1 MRSCAGW
8 RWRGNARRRAAIV
21 KLFAV
26 SDSAK
31 SVAVLVSGTG
41 TLLKAILDDQEN
53 RYRVDLVV
61 ADQICPGIQ
70 RAKNA
75 GIRTAVVPME
85 TNRKAWNAKLA
96 ATVAAVE
103 PDLVV
108 SAGFMRILGPA
119 FLEQFEGRT
128 INTHPSLLPSFPGAH
143 AVRDALAHGVKV
155 TGCTVH
161 YVDAGLDS
169 GEIIAQRAVEVEA
182 GDTEAELHERI
193 KKAEREQIVRLLHN
207 VDIENGKAVFNVN

>member
-1 MRSCAGW
+1 M
-8 RWRGNARRRAAIV
+8 
-21 KLFAV
+21 

-41 TLLKAILDDQEN
+41 TLLKAILDGQEN

-85 TNRKAWNAKLA
+85 ANRNDWNDKL
-96 ATVAAVE
+96 VAAVATVE
-103 PDLVV
+103 PDVVV

-143 AVRDALAHGVKV
+143 AVKDALDYGVKV

-161 YVDAGLDS
+161 YVDSGLDS
-169 GEIIAQRAVEVEA
+169 GEIIAQRAIDVEA

-193 KKAEREQIVRLLHN
+193 KKAEREQIVELLQKA
-207 VDIENGKAVFNVN
+207 DIVNGKAVFNV

>member
-1 MRSCAGW
+1 MV
-8 RWRGNARRRAAIV
+8 V
-21 KLFAV
+21 KLARV
-26 SDSAK
+26 SDFAK

-41 TLLKAILDDQEN
+41 TLLKAILDGQEN

-85 TNRKAWNAKLA
+85 ANRNEWNDKLA
-96 ATVAAVE
+96 AAVAAVE
-103 PDLVV
+103 PDVVV

-143 AVRDALAHGVKV
+143 AVRDALNYGVKV

-161 YVDAGLDS
+161 YVDSGLDS
-169 GEIIAQRAVEVEA
+169 GEIIAQRAIGVQA

-193 KKAEREQIVRLLHN
+193 KKAEREQIVELLHKAN
-207 VDIENGKAVFNVN
+207 IVNGKAVFNV

>member
-1 MRSCAGW
+1 M
-8 RWRGNARRRAAIV
+8 
-21 KLFAV
+21 

-31 SVAVLVSGTG
+31 SVAVLASGTG
-41 TLLKAILDDQEN
+41 TLLKAIIDNQEN

-61 ADQICPGIQ
+61 ADQICPALQ

-85 TNRKAWNAKLA
+85 TNRNAWNDKM
-96 ATVAAVE
+96 VAAVASVE

-108 SAGFMRILGPA
+108 SAGFMRLLGPA
-119 FLEQFEGRT
+119 FVQEFEGRT
-128 INTHPSLLPSFPGAH
+128 INAHPSLLPSFPGAH
-143 AVRDALAHGVKV
+143 AVRDALEHGVKV

-169 GEIIAQRAVEVEA
+169 GEIIAQRAVEVKPE
-182 GDTEAELHERI
+182 DTESELHERI
-193 KKAEREQIVRLLHN
+193 KKVEREQLVHLLHN
-207 VDIENGKAVFNVN
+207 LEIANGKAVVNV

>member
-1 MRSCAGW
+1 M
-8 RWRGNARRRAAIV
+8 
-21 KLFAV
+21 

-31 SVAVLVSGTG
+31 SVAVLASGTG
-41 TLLKAILDDQEN
+41 TLLKAIIDNQEN

-61 ADQICPGIQ
+61 ADQICPALQ

-85 TNRKAWNAKLA
+85 TNRNAWNDKM
-96 ATVAAVE
+96 VAAVASVE

-108 SAGFMRILGPA
+108 SAGFMRLLGPA
-119 FLEQFEGRT
+119 FVQEFEGRT
-128 INTHPSLLPSFPGAH
+128 INAHPSLLPSFPGAH
-143 AVRDALAHGVKV
+143 AVRDALEHGVKV

-169 GEIIAQRAVEVEA
+169 GEIIAQRAVEVQP
-182 GDTEAELHERI
+182 GDTESELHERI
-193 KKAEREQIVRLLHN
+193 KKVEREQLVHLLHN
-207 VDIENGKAVFNVN
+207 LEIANGKAIFNV

>member
-1 MRSCAGW
+1 M
-8 RWRGNARRRAAIV
+8 
-21 KLFAV
+21 

-41 TLLKAILDDQEN
+41 TLLQAILDAQGTG
-53 RYRVDLVV
+53 YRVELVV
-61 ADQICPGIQ
+61 ADQMCPGIQ
-70 RAKNA
+70 RAEDA

-85 TNRKAWNAKLA
+85 ANRDEWNAKLA
-96 ATVAAVE
+96 AAVAAAE
-103 PDLVV
+103 SDIVV

-119 FLEQFEGRT
+119 FLAQFEGRT

-143 AVRDALAHGVKV
+143 AVKDALAHGVKV

-169 GEIIAQRAVEVEA
+169 GRIIAQRAVEVDA

-193 KKAEREQIVRLLHN
+193 KKAEREQIVELLHN
-207 VDIENGKAVFNVN
+207 ADIVNGKAVFNVN

>member
-1 MRSCAGW
+1 MA
-8 RWRGNARRRAAIV
+8 
-21 KLFAV
+21 FV

-31 SVAVLVSGTG
+31 SVAVLVSGIG
-41 TLLKAILDDQEN
+41 TLLKAILDGQEN

-85 TNRKAWNAKLA
+85 ANRNDWNDKLVA
-96 ATVAAVE
+96 AVAAVE
-103 PDLVV
+103 PDVVV

-143 AVRDALAHGVKV
+143 AVKDALDYGVKV

-161 YVDAGLDS
+161 YVDSGLDS
-169 GEIIAQRAVEVEA
+169 GEIIAQRAIDVEA

-193 KKAEREQIVRLLHN
+193 KKAEREQIVELLQKA
-207 VDIENGKAVFNVN
+207 DIVNGKAVFNV

>member
-1 MRSCAGW
+1 MAV
-8 RWRGNARRRAAIV
+8 V
-21 KLFAV
+21 KLIVV

-41 TLLKAILDDQEN
+41 TLLRSILDNQKD
-53 RYRVDLVV
+53 RYRVDIVV

-85 TNRKAWNAKLA
+85 TNRNAWNDKLA
-96 ATVAAVE
+96 AAVAAVN
-103 PDLVV
+103 PDIVV
-108 SAGFMRILGPA
+108 SAGFMRILGPG

-128 INTHPSLLPSFPGAH
+128 INAHPSLLPAFPGAH
-143 AVRDALAHGVKV
+143 AVRDALDYGVKV

-161 YVDAGLDS
+161 YVDAGMDT
-169 GEIIAQRAVEVEA
+169 GKIIAQRPVAVEA
-182 GDTEAELHERI
+182 GDTKAELHERI
-193 KKAEREQIVRLLHN
+193 KKVEREQIVELLHN
-207 VDIENGKAVFNVN
+207 ATVENGKVLFP

>member
-1 MRSCAGW
+1 MW
-8 RWRGNARRRAAIV
+8 RWRGNARRLRVVV
-21 KLFAV
+21 KLARV
-26 SDSAK
+26 SDFAK

-41 TLLKAILDDQEN
+41 TLLKAILDGQEN

-85 TNRKAWNAKLA
+85 ANRNEWNDKLA
-96 ATVAAVE
+96 AAVAAVE
-103 PDLVV
+103 PDVVV

-143 AVRDALAHGVKV
+143 AVRDALNYGVKV

-161 YVDAGLDS
+161 YVDSGLDS
-169 GEIIAQRAVEVEA
+169 GEIIAQRAIGVQA

-193 KKAEREQIVRLLHN
+193 KKAEREQIVELLHKA
-207 VDIENGKAVFNVN
+207 DIVNGKAVFNV

>member
-1 MRSCAGW
+1 M
-8 RWRGNARRRAAIV
+8 
-21 KLFAV
+21 

-31 SVAVLVSGTG
+31 SVAVLVSGIG
-41 TLLKAILDDQEN
+41 TLLKAILDGQEN

-61 ADQICPGIQ
+61 ADQICPGIK

-85 TNRKAWNAKLA
+85 ANRNDWNDKLVA
-96 ATVAAVE
+96 AVAAVE
-103 PDLVV
+103 PDVVV

-143 AVRDALAHGVKV
+143 AVKDALDYGVKV

-161 YVDAGLDS
+161 YVDSGLDS
-169 GEIIAQRAVEVEA
+169 GEIIAQRAIDVEA

-193 KKAEREQIVRLLHN
+193 KKAEREQIVELLQKA
-207 VDIENGKAVFNVN
+207 DIVNGKAVFNV

>member
-1 MRSCAGW
+1 MW
-8 RWRGNARRRAAIV
+8 
-21 KLFAV
+21 V
-26 SDSAK
+26 SDSAN

-41 TLLKAILDDQEN
+41 TLLKAILDNQKD

-61 ADQICPGIQ
+61 ADHICPGVQ

-75 GIRTAVVPME
+75 GIRTAIVPME
-85 TNRKAWNAKLA
+85 TNRNEWNAKLT

-108 SAGFMRILGPA
+108 SAGFMRVLGPA
-119 FLEQFEGRT
+119 FLERFEGRT

-143 AVRDALAHGVKV
+143 AVRDALDYGVKV

-161 YVDAGLDS
+161 YVDSGLDS
-169 GEIIAQRAVEVEA
+169 GEIIAQRAIDVEA

-193 KKAEREQIVRLLHN
+193 KKAEREQIVELLQKA
-207 VDIENGKAVFNVN
+207 DIVNGKAVFNV

>member
-1 MRSCAGW
+1 M
-8 RWRGNARRRAAIV
+8 
-21 KLFAV
+21 
-26 SDSAK
+26 
-31 SVAVLVSGTG
+31 AVLVSGTG
-41 TLLKAILDDQEN
+41 TLLQAILDAQGAD
-53 RYRVDLVV
+53 YRVELVV
-61 ADQICPGIQ
+61 ADQMCSGIQ
-70 RAKNA
+70 RAEDA

-85 TNRKAWNAKLA
+85 ANRDEWNAKLA
-96 ATVAAVE
+96 AAVAAAE
-103 PDLVV
+103 PDIVV

-143 AVRDALAHGVKV
+143 AVKDALAHGVKV

-169 GEIIAQRAVEVEA
+169 GRIIAQRAVEVNA

-193 KKAEREQIVRLLHN
+193 KKAEREQIVELLHN
-207 VDIENGKAVFNVN
+207 ADIVNGKAVFNVN

>member
-1 MRSCAGW
+1 
-8 RWRGNARRRAAIV
+8 
-21 KLFAV
+21 
-26 SDSAK
+26 
-31 SVAVLVSGTG
+31 VAVLVSGIG
-41 TLLKAILDDQEN
+41 TLLKAILDGQEN

-85 TNRKAWNAKLA
+85 ANRNDWNDKLVA
-96 ATVAAVE
+96 AVAAVE
-103 PDLVV
+103 PDVVV

-143 AVRDALAHGVKV
+143 AVKDALDYGVKV

-161 YVDAGLDS
+161 YVDSGLDS
-169 GEIIAQRAVEVEA
+169 GEIIAQRAIDVEA

-193 KKAEREQIVRLLHN
+193 KKAEREQIVELLQKA
-207 VDIENGKAVFNVN
+207 DIANGKAVFNV